1 MSSAEFSD
9 TWRVWVGGM
18 EKEGEGIF
26 NSQFEYFGIVWDNLG
41 IGLPVVSNRFH
52 FVNASDFMLIF

>member
-1 MSSAEFSD
+1 
-9 TWRVWVGGM
+9 M

-41 IGLPVVSNRFH
+41 IGLPVVSNGFH